1 MARPPGPPRQPA
13 GPLSRRQARG
23 CDETG
28 PLGAALRPTTSKP
41 IHIEKQMS
49 DYQTLGMVVGAVM
62 IVAALLYVLDR
73 RAKTQP
79 VDYTDL
85 GKITVGSGVLASG
98 VLYSLGAE
106 TVADVAE
113 TVTAAAQDMFVGKPE
128 F

>member
-1 MARPPGPPRQPA
+1 M
-13 GPLSRRQARG
+13 
-23 CDETG
+23 
-28 PLGAALRPTTSKP
+28 SKP
-41 IHIEKQMS
+41 IHIEKQMT

-85 GKITVGSGVLASG
+85 GKIVAGSGVLTTG
-98 VLYSLGAE
+98 VLYSLGGDTTSA
-106 TVADVAE
+106 VVE
-113 TVTAAAQDMFVGKPE
+113 TVTSAAASAQEMFVGKPE

>member
-1 MARPPGPPRQPA
+1 MR
-13 GPLSRRQARG
+13 L
-23 CDETG
+23 TV
-28 PLGAALRPTTSKP
+28 SKP
-41 IHIEKQMS
+41 IHAKKQMS

-85 GKITVGSGVLASG
+85 GKIVAGSGVLTTG
-98 VLYSLGAE
+98 VLYSLGTE
-106 TVADVAE
+106 TVTDVAE
-113 TVTAAAQDMFVGKPE
+113 TVVTAAQDMFVGKPE

>member
-1 MARPPGPPRQPA
+1 M
-13 GPLSRRQARG
+13 
-23 CDETG
+23 T
-28 PLGAALRPTTSKP
+28 
-41 IHIEKQMS
+41 

-85 GKITVGSGVLASG
+85 GKIVAGSGVLTTG
-98 VLYSLGAE
+98 VLYSLGGDTTSAVVE
-106 TVADVAE
+106 TVTSA
-113 TVTAAAQDMFVGKPE
+113 TAAAQEMFVGKPE

>member
-1 MARPPGPPRQPA
+1 MARLTNP
-13 GPLSRRQARG
+13 
-23 CDETG
+23 
-28 PLGAALRPTTSKP
+28 KP
-41 IHIEKQMS
+41 IHIENQME
-49 DYQTLGMVVGAVM
+49 YQTLAMIVGAVM

-73 RAKTQP
+73 RAKTQQ

-85 GKITVGSGVLASG
+85 GKIVAGSGVLTSG
-98 VLYSLGAE
+98 VLYSLGTE

>member
-1 MARPPGPPRQPA
+1 MP
-13 GPLSRRQARG
+13 
-23 CDETG
+23 
-28 PLGAALRPTTSKP
+28 
-41 IHIEKQMS
+41 

-73 RAKTQP
+73 RAKTQA

-98 VLYSLGAE
+98 VLYSLGTDAV
-106 TVADVAE
+106 TDVAE
-113 TVTAAAQDMFVGKPE
+113 TVVTAAQDMFVGKPE